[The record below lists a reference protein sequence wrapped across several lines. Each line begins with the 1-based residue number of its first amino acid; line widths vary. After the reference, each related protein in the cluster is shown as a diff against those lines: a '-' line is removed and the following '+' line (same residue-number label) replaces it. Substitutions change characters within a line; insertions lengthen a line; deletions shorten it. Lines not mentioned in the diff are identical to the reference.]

1 MEKKTLIYA
10 APQVEVI
17 AIEIEQAVLNN
28 SMEGWGENQYPF

>member
-1 MEKKTLIYA
+1 MEKKTLTYA

-28 SMEGWGENQYPF
+28 SAEEWGENQHPF

>member
-1 MEKKTLIYA
+1 MEMKNSTYA

-28 SMEGWGENQYPF
+28 SVEGWGENQHPF